1 MLVAQVLVYLF
12 GLSSI
17 PVIIRSEYQ
26 VSFKTQTQKQWAY
39 ALTWFCTLSLQLAQL
54 LLFPIS
60 PVVQLAASRS
70 QQQPWPAPAAVVQA
84 FLVGQ
89 LHPTQ
94 LEVSRAPRTPAYSR
108 NNKYLMPCST
118 AAGELT
124 GKNGLLTTLPNPHL
138 PSRRMPGTKRL
149 SAYNKP

>member
-17 PVIIRSEYQ
+17 PVVIRSEYQ
-26 VSFKTQTQKQWAY
+26 VSFKTQKQWAY

-94 LEVSRAPRTPAYSR
+94 PEVSRAPHTPAHSR
-108 NNKYLMPCST
+108 SNKYLMPCST

-124 GKNGLLTTLPNPHL
+124 GKNGLLPNPHL
-138 PSRRMPGTKRL
+138 PSRQMPGTKRL